1 MEAGDGAD
9 NIISALGY
17 RDRVSHIFLTNLP
30 LLVLDRLVAAMQES
44 FPALTRLEI
53 QPMNDESPL
62 VLQDSFLGGSAPRLR
77 SLRLCGVRF
86 SALPK
91 LLLSANELINLQL
104 LTIPD
109 SGYISPEAMVTFLA
123 SLTRLEYLHLG
134 FDPAATG
141 RRPPIRRPPPT
152 RVDLPSLTRL
162 WFSGNSDYL
171 DQFVARI
178 NAPLLYV
185 FEMVFFNQTDFNVL
199 QLTEFIDR
207 VERFKVLDRAEVFF
221 ENRMVVVT
229 LSSQKETLAVD
240 CPFLAVRSA
249 CGPSEWQFLHLAQV
263 HNSFT
268 TLLSSLE
275 RLDIISYLD
284 SPLILED
291 EDEVED
297 VEWLQLLFPFP
308 AVKDLYLS
316 GVPGINVARAL
327 QELAE
332 ERVMVVLP
340 ALQRIF
346 LEGLP
351 PSVDMW
357 EAIKPFT
364 VARLLSGYP
373 VTVDC
378 WEEGAEAED

>member
-1 MEAGDGAD
+1 MD
-9 NIISALGY
+9 
-17 RDRVSHIFLTNLP
+17 
-30 LLVLDRLVAAMQES
+30 
-44 FPALTRLEI
+44 
-53 QPMNDESPL
+53 DEPPL

-77 SLRLCGVRF
+77 LLRLCGVRF

-91 LLLSANELINLQL
+91 LLLSTNELISLHL

-109 SGYISPEAMVTFLA
+109 PGYISPEAMVTFLA

-141 RRPPIRRPPPT
+141 PRPPIRHPPPT

-178 NAPLLYV
+178 SAPLLSV

-207 VERFKVLDRAEVFF
+207 VERFKVLDRVEVFF

-229 LSSQKETLAVD
+229 LSSQKEMLAVD
-240 CPFLAVRSA
+240 CPFLEVRSV
-249 CGPSEWQFLHLAQV
+249 CGPSEWQFLHRAQV
-263 HNSFT
+263 HSSFT

-275 RLDIISYLD
+275 RLDIVSYPD

-291 EDEVED
+291 EVEN

-316 GVPGINVARAL
+316 GVPGINVAWAL
-327 QELAE
+327 QDLDE
-332 ERVMVVLP
+332 ERVTVVLP

-351 PSVDMW
+351 PSEDMW
-357 EAIKPFT
+357 EAIKPFM
-364 VARLLSGYP
+364 VARQLSGYP
-373 VTVDC
+373 VTINY